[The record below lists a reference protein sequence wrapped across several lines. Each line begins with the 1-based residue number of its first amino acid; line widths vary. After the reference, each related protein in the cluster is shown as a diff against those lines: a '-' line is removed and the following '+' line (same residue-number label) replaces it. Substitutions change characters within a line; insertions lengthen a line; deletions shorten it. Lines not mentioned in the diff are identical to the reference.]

1 MKWGVLIALT
11 LVLLAPGVALAEQ
24 ENYYLGPDGVPRAQL
39 MFNPLGGEMPNYD
52 RGRDVEPGLLLQR
65 SSRGL
70 EEDDAARFQHWQ
82 IDTGGQRLTGY
93 PSMAV
98 WSAADMFEA
107 GKHGVFTVYLLDC
120 DATGSECDNLG
131 SQVATVDSGTGATW
145 IETTLDFPA
154 LDHQFGEGR
163 HLGVRIVVS
172 TASETDM
179 IFAYGYAS
187 QRSRLTIHS
196 EQPVRAVESTVA
208 AAAPVTAGAAD
219 FAAVPPAVP
228 VAPTDP
234 VVVDAPVATASVLAV
249 VDDPGGVHRGA
260 RRCWRLAPCLFDQA
274 GSARAPS
281 GGRAAP
287 GASDQSDLGLRSLI
301 DDPVTAGAVPVSLQ
315 RGATQLVSDRL
326 SFV

>member
-1 MKWGVLIALT
+1 MRGSGVKWGVLVALT
-11 LVLLAPGVALAEQ
+11 LVLLAPGVAHAEQ

-82 IDTGGQRLTGY
+82 IEASGQRLTGY
-93 PSMAV
+93 PSMVV

-107 GKHGVFTVYLLDC
+107 RIHGVFTVYLLDC
-120 DATGSECDNLG
+120 DVTGTDCDNLG
-131 SQVATVDSGTGATW
+131 SKVANVDSGSGASW

-154 LDHQFGEGR
+154 LDHRFGDGR

-172 TASETDM
+172 SASEADM

-196 EQPVRAVESTVA
+196 EQPVRAVEALVT
-208 AAAPVTAGAAD
+208 AAPFMPGAAD
-219 FAAVPPAVP
+219 FAAEPAAVVVPE
-228 VAPTDP
+228 DP
-234 VVVDAPVATASVLAV
+234 VVDIAPVSAVSIWPWLTTLVISTVGLISAGGLLLASLTK
-249 VDDPGGVHRGA
+249 PGRHERPLDGEH
-260 RRCWRLAPCLFDQA
+260 P
-274 GSARAPS
+274 SARQTSRISVSAP
-281 GGRAAP
+281 
-287 GASDQSDLGLRSLI
+287 
-301 DDPVTAGAVPVSLQ
+301 
-315 RGATQLVSDRL
+315 
-326 SFV
+326 

>member
-82 IDTGGQRLTGY
+82 IETSGQRLTGY
-93 PSMAV
+93 PSMVV

-107 GKHGVFTVYLLDC
+107 GRQGVFTVYLLDC
-120 DATGSECDNLG
+120 DTTGSDCDNLG
-131 SQVATVDSGTGATW
+131 SKVATVDSGTGATW

-172 TASETDM
+172 SASETDM

-196 EQPVRAVESTVA
+196 EQPARAVETTV

-219 FAAVPPAVP
+219 FAAEPPAVDGG
-228 VAPTDP
+228 ADGSGGRRRAGC
-234 VVVDAPVATASVLAV
+234 DGFVLAV

-260 RRCWRLAPCLFDQA
+260 RRRWRLAPCLFDQA
-274 GSARAPS
+274 GSAERRQDGEHPSARQTSRISVSAP
-281 GGRAAP
+281 
-287 GASDQSDLGLRSLI
+287 
-301 DDPVTAGAVPVSLQ
+301 
-315 RGATQLVSDRL
+315 
-326 SFV
+326 